1 MSTHRTS
8 LLAIRFVFGAVV
20 ASGAGAATA
29 AAQAEDAQMAQTLEA
44 MKNASTWGHPDL
56 FGMTVGMRRYAHHQY
71 RDALHYFEIGALY
84 ADKLSQL
91 SIGLMHLN
99 GEGTPKNA
107 LLAYAWFDLAAER
120 GYPSFVATR
129 DELKAQLGP
138 AQLTEAMTLRAALAL
153 RYADAAAKPRMALE
167 LRLGQMQFTGSR
179 TGFDSG
185 VTQIG
190 SARCGPALIIG
201 GRAVPQIGCGAFNPF
216 LQKDNW
222 EPNLYFAAR
231 DREWMPNVKV
241 GAPEAR
247 TGDGDPAVDSR
258 GTATRP

>member
-1 MSTHRTS
+1 M
-8 LLAIRFVFGAVV
+8 AIRRTCALVIRFMLGAAASTVV
-20 ASGAGAATA
+20 AA
-29 AAQAEDAQMAQTLEA
+29 AAGDATFVDAQVAQTLEA

-56 FGMTVGMRRYAHHQY
+56 FGMTVGMRRYADHQY
-71 RDALHYFEIGALY
+71 RAALHYFEIGARY

-99 GEGTPKNA
+99 GEGTPKNP

-129 DELKAQLGP
+129 DELKAQLAP
-138 AQLTEAMTLRAALAL
+138 QQLKDAMALRATLAE
-153 RYADAAAKPRMALE
+153 RYADAVAKPRMALE
-167 LRLGQMQFTGSR
+167 LRWGQMQFTGSR

-185 VTQIG
+185 VVQ
-190 SARCGPALIIG
+190 SSSRHCGPALIIG
-201 GRAVPQIGCGAFNPF
+201 GRAVPQLGCGAFNPF

-222 EPNLYFAAR
+222 QPDQYFAAR

-241 GAPEAR
+241 GEPETR
-247 TGDGDPAVDSR
+247 TGDGDSANGSR
-258 GTATRP
+258 ESTNR